1 MVTAVLC
8 ACRLR
13 VAGLH
18 GLQGIV
24 NKTIADDL
32 QCNIWKPE
40 HMNKIMPSL
49 MVNLQHGSG
58 LDDFDER

>member
-1 MVTAVLC
+1 MVAAVVC
-8 ACRLR
+8 PRRLR

-49 MVNLQHGSG
+49 MVNLEHGTWS
-58 LDDFDER
+58 DECYER